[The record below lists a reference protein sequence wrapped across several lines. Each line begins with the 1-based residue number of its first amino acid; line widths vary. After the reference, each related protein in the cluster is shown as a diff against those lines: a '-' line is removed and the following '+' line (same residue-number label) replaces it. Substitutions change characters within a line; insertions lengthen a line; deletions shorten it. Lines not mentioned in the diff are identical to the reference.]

1 MSPSPKIFLK
11 PDSDRRVRDG
21 HLWIFSNELRDG
33 FQEIPPGELV
43 EIRDAG
49 GGFIGIGTLNPHSLI
64 AVRLLTRTREEIDEA
79 FLRVRIRSALDLR
92 SRLLG
97 TNERYYRLIYS
108 ESDGLSGLI
117 VDRFGDL
124 LVVQSLTAGMEKLL
138 PIVISALQSELHPRA
153 ILLANDSGV
162 RELEGLPLE
171 RKFAVGEY
179 ELPLQFVQDDVTLLA
194 DPLSGQKTGFFFDQR
209 LNRRLVRDFLSA
221 NATVLDLFSYT
232 GSFGL
237 YALKGGAGHVTFVD
251 SSATALDMAKRAAD
265 LNQATARSS
274 FLKED
279 IFPWLKDHTEI
290 YDVVIVDP
298 PALAKSR
305 TKVGPA
311 LRAYRDLNARA
322 IARVKSG
329 GLLATSSCS
338 GLVTS
343 AAWREALRDAAR
355 KAGRTLRLVSQG
367 SQAPDHPILAAM
379 PETEYIKFV
388 IAVVS

>member
-1 MSPSPKIFLK
+1 MPSLPKIFLR
-11 PDSDRRVRDG
+11 PESDRRARGG

-33 FQEIPPGELV
+33 FQDIPPGELV

-49 GGFIGIGTLNPHSLI
+49 GGLIGIGTLNPHSLI
-64 AVRLLTRTREEIDEA
+64 AARLLTRSREEIDEP
-79 FLRVRIRSALDLR
+79 FLRARVRSALDLR

-97 TNERYYRLIYS
+97 TNERCYRLIYS
-108 ESDGLSGLI
+108 ESDALPGLI
-117 VDRFGDL
+117 VDRFADL

-138 PIVISALQSELHPRA
+138 PLVISALQSELSPHA
-153 ILLANDSGV
+153 VLLANDSGV
-162 RELEGLPLE
+162 RELEGLALE

-179 ELPLQFVQDDVTLLA
+179 EFPLQFQQDGVSLLA
-194 DPLSGQKTGFFFDQR
+194 DPLGGQKTGFFFDQR
-209 LNRRLVRDFLSA
+209 MNRRLVRDFLPA

-237 YALKGGAGHVTFVD
+237 YALQGGANHVTFVD
-251 SSATALDMAKRAAD
+251 SSAPALDIAKRAAG
-265 LNQATARSS
+265 LNHAADRSS

-279 IFPWLKDHTEI
+279 IFPWLKDHAETYEM
-290 YDVVIVDP
+290 VIVDP

-322 IARVKSG
+322 IASVKSG
-329 GLLATSSCS
+329 GVLATSSCS
-338 GLVTS
+338 GLVTES
-343 AAWREALRDAAR
+343 AWREALRDAAR
-355 KAGRTLRLVSQG
+355 KAGRTLRVVSQG

-379 PETEYIKFV
+379 PETEYLKFAL
-388 IAVVS
+388 AVVS